1 MRKGLTIGQKR
12 LILILAGF
20 LIFIGTFLLVF
31 QKNMNRVSTL
41 DADTAEK
48 SNQVDFLSNLQILV
62 NEMKE
67 TTEQKQKEIS
77 SYTQEYPC
85 KMTQP
90 KALSNIYQMSVKSGI
105 RLKSISPG
113 TEQTFFKNGEFIEL
127 SQDEDT
133 STSGEAEDTE
143 LSEAEKNPEKKFPVN
158 EMVGKVTDYEIELT
172 GTRKQILK
180 AFDWISENPEHMA
193 LSAISLSF
201 DSSTGKLSGTIV
213 VNFFCLNGNGK
224 TYEEPDISG
233 IIIGNEDVF
242 GTFKK

>member
-1 MRKGLTIGQKR
+1 MRKGLTTGQKR
-12 LILILAGF
+12 MILLLAGF
-20 LIFIGTFLLVF
+20 LIFLGTFLLIY
-31 QKNMNRVSTL
+31 QKNMKRVSSL
-41 DADTAEK
+41 ESDTSDK
-48 SNQVDFLSNLQILV
+48 SSQVEFLSNLQIQV

-67 TTEQKQKEIS
+67 TTEQKQKEIA
-77 SYTQEYPC
+77 SYTQEYPSR
-85 KMTQP
+85 MTQQ
-90 KALSNIYQMSVKSGI
+90 KVISNIYQMSVKSGI

-113 TEQTFFKNGEFIEL
+113 TEQIFFKNGEFIEV
-127 SQDEDT
+127 SEEDT

-158 EMVGKVTDYEIELT
+158 EMVGKVTNYEIELT
-172 GTRKQILK
+172 GTKKQILK

-201 DSSTGKLSGTIV
+201 DSSTGKLSGSIA
-213 VNFFCLNGNGK
+213 VNFYCLNGNGK

>member
-1 MRKGLTIGQKR
+1 MRKGLTTGQKR
-12 LILILAGF
+12 LILILTGF
-20 LIFIGTFLLVF
+20 LIFLGTFLLIY
-31 QKNMNRVSTL
+31 QKNMKEVSSL
-41 DADTAEK
+41 DSDTTDK
-48 SNQVDFLSNLQILV
+48 SSQVDFLSNLQIQV
-62 NEMKE
+62 NEMKK
-67 TTEQKQKEIS
+67 TTEQKQKEIA

-105 RLKSISPG
+105 RLRSINPG
-113 TEQTFFKNGEFIEL
+113 TEQTFFKNGEFIQV

-133 STSGEAEDTE
+133 AANGEAEDTE
-143 LSEAEKNPEKKFPVN
+143 LSEAEKNPEKLFPVN

-180 AFDWISENPEHMA
+180 AFDWISKNPEHMA

-201 DSSTGKLSGTIV
+201 DRSTGKLSGSIV
-213 VNFFCLNGNGK
+213 VNFFCLNGNGQ

>member
-1 MRKGLTIGQKR
+1 MERLTTGQKR

-20 LIFIGTFLLVF
+20 LIFIGTFFLVF
-31 QKNMNRVSTL
+31 QKNMNRASSL
-41 DADTAEK
+41 DTDTAEK
-48 SNQVDFLSNLQILV
+48 MNQVDFLSNLQTRV

-67 TTEQKQKEIS
+67 TTKQKQKEIA

-105 RLKSISPG
+105 RLKSIRPG
-113 TEQTFFKNGEFIEL
+113 TEQTFFKDGEFIQV
-127 SQDEDT
+127 SQDEDADVT
-133 STSGEAEDTE
+133 GEAADTE
-143 LSEAEKNPEKKFPVN
+143 LSEAEKNPEKLFPVN

-180 AFDWISENPEHMA
+180 AFDWISGHPEHMA

-201 DSSTGKLSGTIV
+201 DSSTGKLSGTIL
-213 VNFFCLNGNGK
+213 VNFFCLNGNGQ

-242 GTFKK
+242 GTFK